1 MVVLRSVVVFINVKV
16 MFTFVQTCKLV
27 LSEYEYQLFRP
38 SKVYLRR
45 RVCMALTAITDDLYF
60 HGVTDAVS

>member
-1 MVVLRSVVVFINVKV
+1 